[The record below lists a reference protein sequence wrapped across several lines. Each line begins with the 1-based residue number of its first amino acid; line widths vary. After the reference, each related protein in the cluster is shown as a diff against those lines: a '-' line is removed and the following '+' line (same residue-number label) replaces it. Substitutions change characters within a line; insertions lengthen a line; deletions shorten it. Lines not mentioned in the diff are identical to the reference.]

1 MHRILKSGP
10 TEMKRFASEI
20 LTKIE
25 IKKKFHIVKNL
36 ENKQNKP
43 FRNMRGDVLINKRT
57 ILY

>member
-25 IKKKFHIVKNL
+25 IKKKISHSEKL
-36 ENKQNKP
+36 RK
-43 FRNMRGDVLINKRT
+43 
-57 ILY
+57 